1 MSSPGNTSTAYT
13 HNVDQ
18 VNVDKRM
25 ELLEM
30 SQAVNRLG
38 SWEWDLKKNKL
49 FWTDEMF
56 TIRATPVTVNNEIS
70 FEDNYNFIHP
80 DDRALFMEKLDLL
93 KQRNDVNFTYR
104 IITTEG
110 ETRTVMAW
118 ATMLR
123 DENGE
128 PVCMR
133 GTSLDITKQREM
145 ENQLLELN
153 EALLQKNEE
162 LQRSNKELVSF
173 SYVASHDLQAPLRQ
187 IRTFTSRLLE
197 IEADNISQTGRDYLS
212 RIENAATRMQTLIDD
227 LLSWSKTDTS
237 EKTFQ
242 LCDLNEILEEV
253 KNTLRSF
260 IEEQGATIEASNLPT
275 VKVIPFQFKQML
287 ENLLINS
294 IKYSKPDV
302 APHILITSEQVK
314 GSEIEA
320 KEGQVKEA
328 QADKTYHKF
337 SISDNGIGFDPQYTE
352 RIFELFQRLHDKHEY
367 PGTGLGLAI
376 CKKVIENHKG
386 FIAASASPGSGA
398 TFTVYLPVL

>member
-1 MSSPGNTSTAYT
+1 MSLQGNSSSADT
-13 HNVDQ
+13 HNSASYNPDT
-18 VNVDKRM
+18 RT
-25 ELLEM
+25 ELLQM

-38 SWEWDLKKNKL
+38 SWEWDLSKNTF

-56 TIRATPVTVNNEIS
+56 TIRATPVTLNNEIS
-70 FEDNYNFIHP
+70 LEDNYSFIHP
-80 DDRALFMEKLDLL
+80 DDRALFTEKLELL
-93 KQRNDVNFTYR
+93 KQRNDVQFEYR
-104 IITTEG
+104 IVTTEG
-110 ETRTVMAW
+110 ETRTIMAW

-128 PVCMR
+128 PACMR

-153 EALLQKNEE
+153 QALLQKNEE

-173 SYVASHDLQAPLRQ
+173 SYMASHDLQAPLRQ
-187 IRTFTSRLLE
+187 IRTFTSRLVE
-197 IEADNISQTGRDYLS
+197 IEADNISEPGKDYLN
-212 RIENAATRMQTLIDD
+212 RIESAASRMQNLIDD
-227 LLSWSKTDTS
+227 LLNWSKTDKS

-242 LCDLNEILEEV
+242 PCDLNEMLEEV
-253 KNTLRSF
+253 KSTLKVF
-260 IEEQGATIEASNLPT
+260 IEEQQATIEAINLP
-275 VKVIPFQFKQML
+275 VAKVIPFQFKQML

-302 APHILITSEQVK
+302 APHITISSEQVR
-314 GSEIEA
+314 GSDIEL
-320 KEGQVKEA
+320 KDVQPN
-328 QADKTYHKF
+328 TNYYKF
-337 SISDNGIGFDPQYTE
+337 SISDNGIGFDPQHAE

-386 FIAASASPGSGA
+386 FITASASPGSGA
-398 TFTVYLPVL
+398 TFTIYLPVS